1 MKFFAFLVSSLFAI
15 SSAAADQQAVSP
27 LTLLNKMGEAIKKSN
42 YFGTLVYT
50 HDGHV
55 ESLKIV
61 HKMDGKGELQRIVHL
76 TGAAREVIRKDDV
89 VTCYMPDSQS
99 VFVGERRFNNHLLA
113 RLSQNFEEFTNQYDF
128 NIDGTGRVA
137 GRESTIVAIKPKDNF
152 RYGYRFWIDNDS
164 HLLLKSDLLDASN
177 NVLEQL
183 MFVDINVGT
192 EISPDMLKPAID
204 GKSFTW
210 HKGSEKPV
218 ENASTSMTGWQV
230 KNLPNGFSVKDR
242 SKQKMPNSDDPV
254 DYLFISDG
262 LATISVYIEKFDVD
276 NKGYVGSSRMGAV
289 SIYGSLLD
297 DYHVTVVGEAPQGT
311 VKMIA
316 ESISH
321 Q

>member
-1 MKFFAFLVSSLFAI
+1 VKFLAFFASAFLLI
-15 SSAAADQQAVSP
+15 SSAVADQQAVSA
-27 LTLLNKMGEAIKKSN
+27 LTLLNKMGEAIKSSN
-42 YFGTLVYT
+42 YFGTLIYT

-55 ESLKIV
+55 ESLKII
-61 HKMDGKGELQRIVHL
+61 HKMDEKGESQRIVHL

-113 RLSQNFEEFTNQYDF
+113 RLSQNFKEFASQYDF
-128 NIDGTGRVA
+128 KIDGTGRVA
-137 GRESTIVAIKPKDNF
+137 GRETTIVAIQPKDNY

-177 NVLEQL
+177 KVLEQL
-183 MFVDINVGT
+183 MFVDISVGT
-192 EISPDMLKPAID
+192 DITQDMLKPAID

-210 HKGSEKPV
+210 HRGSDKPMEKSV
-218 ENASTSMTGWQV
+218 GSNSGWQI
-230 KNLPNGFSVKDR
+230 KNLPIGFSVKDR
-242 SKQKMPNSDDPV
+242 SKQKMPNSDELV
-254 DYLFISDG
+254 DYLFVSDG
-262 LATISVYIEKFDVD
+262 LATISVYIEKFGVD
-276 NKGYVGSSRMGAV
+276 NKGYVGTSQMGAV

-316 ESISH
+316 DSISH

>member
-1 MKFFAFLVSSLFAI
+1 VKLVTLFVSSLFAI
-15 SSAAADQQAVSP
+15 SSAAADQQAVSA
-27 LTLLNKMGEAIKKSN
+27 LTLLNKMGEAIKSSD
-42 YFGTLVYT
+42 YYGTLVYA

-55 ESLKIV
+55 ESLKMI
-61 HKMDGKGELQRIVHL
+61 HKMDDKGESQRIVHL

-113 RLSQNFEEFTNQYDF
+113 RLSQSFQQFASQYDF
-128 NIDGTGRVA
+128 VVDGTGRVA
-137 GRESTIVAIKPKDNF
+137 GREATIVAIQPKDNY

-164 HLLLKSDLLDASN
+164 HLLLKSDLVDASN

-183 MFVDINVGT
+183 MFVDINVGGAIT
-192 EISPDMLKPAID
+192 QDMLNPAID

-210 HKGSEKPV
+210 HKGGDKPV
-218 ENASTSMTGWQV
+218 EKNAAQNSGWQIR
-230 KNLPNGFSVKDR
+230 NLPTGFVIKDR
-242 SKQKMPNSDDPV
+242 SKQKMPNSEDLV
-254 DYLFISDG
+254 DYLFVSDG
-262 LATISVYIEKFDVD
+262 LATISVYIEKFGVD

-289 SIYGSLLD
+289 SIYGSLMD

-316 ESISH
+316 DSISY

>member
-1 MKFFAFLVSSLFAI
+1 MKFLAFLTSGLLVI
-15 SSAAADQQAVSP
+15 SSAAADQQAVSA
-27 LTLLNKMGEAIKKSN
+27 LTLLNKMGEAIKSSN

-55 ESLKIV
+55 ESLKII
-61 HKMDGKGELQRIVHL
+61 HKMDDKGEFQRIVHL

-113 RLSQNFEEFTNQYDF
+113 RLSQNFKEFANQYDF
-128 NIDGTGRVA
+128 RLDGTGRVA
-137 GRESTIVAIKPKDNF
+137 GRQATIVAIQPKDSY
-152 RYGYRFWIDNDS
+152 RYGYRFWIDDDS
-164 HLLLKSDLLDASN
+164 HVLLKSDLLDASN
-177 NVLEQL
+177 KVLEQL
-183 MFVDINVGT
+183 MFVDINVGGD
-192 EISPDMLKPAID
+192 ISQDMLKPAID

-210 HKGSEKPV
+210 HKGSDEPV
-218 ENASTSMTGWQV
+218 NKSNTNSAGWQI
-230 KNLPNGFSVKDR
+230 KNLPVGFSVKER
-242 SKQKMPNSDDPV
+242 SKQKMPNSEDLV
-254 DYLFISDG
+254 DYMFVSDG
-262 LATISVYIEKFDVD
+262 LSTISVYIEKFGVD

-297 DYHVTVVGEAPQGT
+297 DYHITVVGEAPQGT

-316 ESISH
+316 DSISH